1 MATPAREQYLA
12 LKAQHPD
19 AVLWFRMGDF
29 YELFDDDAQLVA
41 RELHLTL
48 TSREFGRG
56 ERVPMAGVPHHAAES
71 YLARLVRKGYRVAIA
86 EQVSPPGHGLV
97 ERVITRVVSAGTA
110 IEPNLL
116 PARANNYLAAVV
128 RGPAGRGGAGPEAYG
143 LAYVDVTTGEFAVTE
158 LSGPEA
164 TAGLAG
170 ELSRLGPAECLVPWD
185 QAGAL
190 VLGAPATRFD
200 AWRFEP
206 ESARDRLLRQFGVRS
221 LEGFGCEALPL
232 AVGAAGA
239 VLAYLEENNPALLP
253 LLRGLRTYSTDAY
266 MVLDAH
272 TRRNLELT
280 RGARSGAAEGSL
292 LAVLDATRTP
302 MGGRLLRRFLGQPL
316 LDRAAIEARQQAVAA
331 FVERR
336 PLRADLLGRLHGLGD
351 LERLTSR
358 VLQGV
363 ASARELLAL
372 RALLLAVAPLRD
384 RLAAATG
391 DTLSVV
397 RDALDP
403 CSDVADEIAR
413 AVSDG
418 DDGRLI
424 RPGYDAARDELVAAI
439 ADTRCWLA
447 ELESAER
454 ARTSIR
460 SLKVRY
466 NQVFGY
472 YLEVTH
478 AHRDRV
484 PPDYVR
490 KQTLA
495 NAERYITPQL
505 KEAEARILHAEER
518 IGAVERAL
526 FAALLG
532 RVGEQAPR
540 LLGTADAL
548 AHLDV
553 YLALA
558 EVADRNGY
566 VCPEVHDGD
575 EISIEDGRHPVV
587 EAALGPE
594 QFIANDC
601 ALGGDGPRIALL
613 TGPNM
618 AGKSTYLRQVAL
630 IALLAQIGSFVP
642 ARRACLGL
650 VDRIFT
656 RIGAQD
662 DLAAGA
668 STFMVEMIE
677 TAAILRH
684 ATPRSLVVL
693 DEIGRGTSTEDG
705 LAIARAVVEYLH
717 DGVGARAL
725 FATHYH
731 ELIALAA
738 HLPRLAN
745 LHTAVREEQGEVVF
759 LHRVLPGGADRSYG
773 LHVARLAGL
782 PSAVVARAAAL
793 LAEGG
798 SIAAVWNDPLPQPPP
813 PIRGRGLPAEPTPAE
828 PASSP
833 LSPRG
838 GEGDR
843 GERGLPPPP
852 ASPFPP
858 REGGLGGV
866 GHPAHSNGVIKE
878 AGPTPL
884 ETPATASQEHGES
897 VAPLILALA
906 DAQQPDLVTQQP
918 SIASEVPIGGSA
930 AALADEVLA
939 LDLCNLT
946 PLQALNAL
954 ARLQQRAREGPR

>member
-1 MATPAREQYLA
+1 MTTPARAQYLA

-86 EQVSPPGHGLV
+86 EQVSPAGHGLV
-97 ERVITRVVSAGTA
+97 DREITRVVTAGTA
-110 IEPNLL
+110 IEPSLL
-116 PARANNYLAAVV
+116 PERANNYLAAVV
-128 RGPAGRGGAGPEAYG
+128 RGPAARGSAAAETYG

-158 LSGPEA
+158 LSGAEA
-164 TAGLAG
+164 PTTLAA

-190 VLGAPATRFD
+190 ALAGPVTRYD
-200 AWRFEP
+200 AWRFESD
-206 ESARDRLLRQFGVRS
+206 SARDRLLRHLRVRS
-221 LEGFGCEALPL
+221 LEGFGCDRLPL

-239 VLAYLEENNPALLP
+239 ILAYLEETNPALLP
-253 LLRGLRTYSTDAY
+253 LLRGLRAYSTAAY
-266 MVLDAH
+266 MALDPH

-280 RGARSGAAEGSL
+280 RGARSGTVEGSL
-292 LAVLDATRTP
+292 LAVLDATQTP

-316 LDRAAIEARQQAVAA
+316 LDLAAIQARQAAVCAL
-331 FVERR
+331 VERR
-336 PLRADLLGRLHGLGD
+336 PVRTDVLARLGHVGD

-358 VLQGV
+358 ALQGV
-363 ASARELLAL
+363 ANARDLLAL
-372 RALLLAVAPLRD
+372 RALLLAVGPLRELVAD
-384 RLAAATG
+384 LTPRSSEALPSDAVDDARSG
-391 DTLSVV
+391 LGVL
-397 RDALDP
+397 REALDP
-403 CSDVADEIAR
+403 CPDVADEIER
-413 AVSDG
+413 AVADG

-424 RPGYDAARDELVAAI
+424 RSGYDAARDELVAAI
-439 ADTRCWLA
+439 ADTRRWLA
-447 ELESAER
+447 ELETAER
-454 ARTSIR
+454 ARTGIR
-460 SLKVRY
+460 GLKVGY

-478 AHRDRV
+478 PHRDKV
-484 PPDYVR
+484 PADYVR

-495 NAERYITPQL
+495 NAERFITPQL

-518 IGAVERAL
+518 ITAVERAL

-532 RVGEQAPR
+532 RIGAHAPR
-540 LLGTADAL
+540 LLRTADAL

-553 YLALA
+553 SAALA

-566 VCPEVHDGD
+566 VCPELHAGD
-575 EISIEDGRHPVV
+575 ELVIEAGRHPVV

-594 QFIANDC
+594 QFVANDC
-601 ALGGDGPRIALL
+601 HLGGDGPRVALL

-618 AGKSTYLRQVAL
+618 AGKSTYLRQIAL
-630 IALLAQIGSFVP
+630 IMLLAQIGSFVP
-642 ARRACLGL
+642 ARRARLGL

-668 STFMVEMIE
+668 STFMVEMVE

-705 LAIARAVVEYLH
+705 LVIARAVVEYLH
-717 DGVGARAL
+717 DEVGARSL

-738 HLPRLAN
+738 GLPHLRN
-745 LHTAVREEQGEVVF
+745 LHTAVCEERGEVVF
-759 LHRVLPGGADRSYG
+759 LHRVVPGGADRSYG

-782 PSAVVARAAAL
+782 PDPVLARAGAL
-793 LAEGG
+793 LAAPTV
-798 SIAAVWNDPLPQPPP
+798 AAAPDSDDHTAPQSAILPEAPGLVAALAATVRNGEAV
-813 PIRGRGLPAEPTPAE
+813 PIRLDGHANATLR
-828 PASSP
+828 
-833 LSPRG
+833 
-838 GEGDR
+838 
-843 GERGLPPPP
+843 ERRDL
-852 ASPFPP
+852 AY
-858 REGGLGGV
+858 
-866 GHPAHSNGVIKE
+866 
-878 AGPTPL
+878 TPL
-884 ETPATASQEHGES
+884 TPIEADRES
-897 VAPLILALA
+897 VADTPTPCSVLAQVAATTALP
-906 DAQQPDLVTQQP
+906 PDLVR
-918 SIASEVPIGGSA
+918 E
-930 AALADEVLA
+930 LLA

-954 ARLQQRAREGPR
+954 AALQQRAREHGS

>member
-1 MATPAREQYLA
+1 MATPAREQYLT

-56 ERVPMAGVPHHAAES
+56 ERVPMAGVPHHAAEG

-128 RGPAGRGGAGPEAYG
+128 RGPAGRGGSAPEAYG

-158 LSGPEA
+158 LSGSDAA
-164 TAGLAG
+164 TSLAG

-190 VLGAPATRFD
+190 ALTGPITRYD

-221 LEGFGCEALPL
+221 LEGFGCQGLPL

-280 RGARSGAAEGSL
+280 RGARGGAVEGSL

-316 LDRAAIEARQQAVAA
+316 LDLAAIEARQSAVAA
-331 FVERR
+331 FVARR
-336 PLRADLLGRLHGLGD
+336 ALRADLLGRLNGLGD

-358 VLQGV
+358 ALQGV

-372 RALLLAVAPLRD
+372 RSLLLAVGPLRD
-384 RLAAATG
+384 QLAAASA
-391 DTLSVV
+391 DTPETPASDGTPAPHLPPYASPAPEMGGESLDAVY
-397 RDALDP
+397 RALDP
-403 CSDVADEIAR
+403 CQDVADEIAR
-413 AVSDG
+413 AVADG
-418 DDGRLI
+418 DEGRLI
-424 RPGYDAARDELVAAI
+424 RDGYDSARDELIAAI
-439 ADTRCWLA
+439 AETRRWLA

-454 ARTSIR
+454 ARTGIR
-460 SLKVRY
+460 SLKVGY

-484 PPDYVR
+484 PADYVR

-532 RVGEQAPR
+532 RVGAQAPR
-540 LLGTADAL
+540 LLRTADAL

-566 VCPEVHDGD
+566 VRPEVRAGE
-575 EISIEDGRHPVV
+575 EIDIEGGRHPVV

-601 ALGGDGPRIALL
+601 ALGGDGARIALL

-630 IALLAQIGSFVP
+630 I
-642 ARRACLGL
+642 
-650 VDRIFT
+650 
-656 RIGAQD
+656 
-662 DLAAGA
+662 
-668 STFMVEMIE
+668 
-677 TAAILRH
+677 
-684 ATPRSLVVL
+684 
-693 DEIGRGTSTEDG
+693 
-705 LAIARAVVEYLH
+705 
-717 DGVGARAL
+717 
-725 FATHYH
+725 
-731 ELIALAA
+731 
-738 HLPRLAN
+738 
-745 LHTAVREEQGEVVF
+745 
-759 LHRVLPGGADRSYG
+759 
-773 LHVARLAGL
+773 
-782 PSAVVARAAAL
+782 
-793 LAEGG
+793 
-798 SIAAVWNDPLPQPPP
+798 
-813 PIRGRGLPAEPTPAE
+813 
-828 PASSP
+828 
-833 LSPRG
+833 
-838 GEGDR
+838 
-843 GERGLPPPP
+843 
-852 ASPFPP
+852 
-858 REGGLGGV
+858 
-866 GHPAHSNGVIKE
+866 
-878 AGPTPL
+878 
-884 ETPATASQEHGES
+884 
-897 VAPLILALA
+897 
-906 DAQQPDLVTQQP
+906 
-918 SIASEVPIGGSA
+918 
-930 AALADEVLA
+930 
-939 LDLCNLT
+939 
-946 PLQALNAL
+946 
-954 ARLQQRAREGPR
+954 

>member
-1 MATPAREQYLA
+1 MTTPARAQYLA

-86 EQVSPPGHGLV
+86 EQVSPAGHGLV
-97 ERVITRVVSAGTA
+97 DRVVTRVVTAGTA

-116 PARANNYLAAVV
+116 PERANNYLAAVV
-128 RGPAGRGGAGPEAYG
+128 RGPAGRGSAAPEAYG

-158 LSGPEA
+158 LGGAEA
-164 TAGLAG
+164 VATLAA

-190 VLGAPATRFD
+190 ALAGPVTRYD

-206 ESARDRLLRQFGVRS
+206 ESARDRLLRHLRVRS
-221 LEGFGCEALPL
+221 LEGFGCDRLPL

-239 VLAYLEENNPALLP
+239 VLAYLEETNPALLP
-253 LLRGLRTYSTDAY
+253 LLRDLRTYITGAY
-266 MVLDAH
+266 MALDAH

-280 RGARSGAAEGSL
+280 RGARSGTVEGSL

-316 LDRAAIEARQQAVAA
+316 LDPTAIQARQAAVGA
-331 FVERR
+331 FVARR
-336 PLRADLLGRLHGLGD
+336 SLRVDVLARLGGVGD

-363 ASARELLAL
+363 AGARELLAL
-372 RALLLAVAPLRD
+372 RAHLVAVRPLRERVADLTQGDPPATPAEAATD
-384 RLAAATG
+384 REVELAA
-391 DTLSVV
+391 L
-397 RDALDP
+397 REALDP
-403 CSDVADEIAR
+403 CPEVADEIER
-413 AVSDG
+413 AVTDG
-418 DDGRLI
+418 EDGRLI
-424 RPGYDAARDELVAAI
+424 RAGYDAARDELVASI
-439 ADTRCWLA
+439 ADTRRWLA
-447 ELESAER
+447 ELGTAER
-454 ARTSIR
+454 ARTGIR
-460 SLKVRY
+460 GLKVGY

-478 AHRDRV
+478 PHRDKV

-495 NAERYITPQL
+495 NAERYVTPQL

-518 IGAVERAL
+518 IAAVERAL

-532 RVGEQAPR
+532 RIGAHAPR
-540 LLGTADAL
+540 LLRTADAL

-553 YLALA
+553 YAALA

-566 VCPEVHDGD
+566 VCPEVHGGD
-575 EISIEDGRHPVV
+575 ELAIDGGRHPVV
-587 EAALGPE
+587 EVALGPE
-594 QFIANDC
+594 QFVANDC
-601 ALGGDGPRIALL
+601 HLGGAGARIALL

-630 IALLAQIGSFVP
+630 IVLLAQIGSFVP
-642 ARRACLGL
+642 ARRARLGL

-656 RIGAQD
+656 RVGAQD

-668 STFMVEMIE
+668 STFMVEMVE

-717 DGVGARAL
+717 DHVGARAL

-738 HLPRLAN
+738 GLPRLRN
-745 LHTAVREEQGEVVF
+745 LHTAVREEHGEVVF
-759 LHRVLPGGADRSYG
+759 LHRVVPGGADRSYG

-782 PSAVVARAAAL
+782 PDPVLARAGALLAPAAAAGESGGGAPPRGSMPPEEPGLVAALAPIEPDRERVRPALDGHGNGAVREHRDLPYLPLAPVEADRASAADPAAPPSALLEGAVSNASAAAL
-793 LAEGG
+793 LK
-798 SIAAVWNDPLPQPPP
+798 DM
-813 PIRGRGLPAEPTPAE
+813 
-828 PASSP
+828 
-833 LSPRG
+833 
-838 GEGDR
+838 
-843 GERGLPPPP
+843 
-852 ASPFPP
+852 
-858 REGGLGGV
+858 
-866 GHPAHSNGVIKE
+866 
-878 AGPTPL
+878 
-884 ETPATASQEHGES
+884 
-897 VAPLILALA
+897 
-906 DAQQPDLVTQQP
+906 
-918 SIASEVPIGGSA
+918 
-930 AALADEVLA
+930 LA

-954 ARLQQRAREGPR
+954 AALQQRARERQP

>member
-1 MATPAREQYLA
+1 MATPAREQYLT

-29 YELFDDDAQLVA
+29 YELFDDDAELVA

-128 RGPAGRGGAGPEAYG
+128 RGPAGRGGAAPEAYG

-158 LSGPEA
+158 LSGPDA
-164 TAGLAG
+164 ASSLAG

-190 VLGAPATRFD
+190 ALPAPTTRYD

-221 LEGFGCEALPL
+221 LEAFGCERQPL

-253 LLRGLRTYSTDAY
+253 LLRGLRTYSADAY

-280 RGARSGAAEGSL
+280 RGARGGAPEGSL

-316 LDRAAIEARQQAVAA
+316 LDLAAIEARQAAVAA

-336 PLRADLLGRLHGLGD
+336 ALRADLLGHLNGLGD

-358 VLQGV
+358 ALQGV

-372 RALLLAVAPLRD
+372 RALLLAVAPIRD
-384 RLAAATG
+384 RLADVAPGDAMEGVSSGAAHAPSSALQPG
-391 DTLSVV
+391 DEGLAAV
-397 RDALDP
+397 RAALDP
-403 CSDVADEIAR
+403 CADVADEIGR
-413 AVSDG
+413 AVADG

-424 RPGYDAARDELVAAI
+424 RDGYDAARDELI
-439 ADTRCWLA
+439 ASIAETRRWLA

-454 ARTSIR
+454 ARTGIR
-460 SLKVRY
+460 SLKVGY

-478 AHRDRV
+478 PHRDRV
-484 PPDYVR
+484 PADYVR

-532 RVGEQAPR
+532 RVGAQAPR
-540 LLGTADAL
+540 LLRTADAL

-566 VCPEVHDGD
+566 VRPEVHAGD
-575 EISIEDGRHPVV
+575 EIVIEGGRHPVV

-594 QFIANDC
+594 QFVANDC

-630 IALLAQIGSFVP
+630 IVLLAQIGSFVP
-642 ARRACLGL
+642 ARRARLGL

-705 LAIARAVVEYLH
+705 LAIARAVVEHLH
-717 DGVGARAL
+717 DRVGARAL
-725 FATHYH
+725 FATHYN

-738 HLPRLAN
+738 ALPRLQN
-745 LHTAVREEQGEVVF
+745 LHTAVREEHGEVVF
-759 LHRVLPGGADRSYG
+759 LHRVVPGGADRSYG

-782 PSAVVARAAAL
+782 PAEVLARAAVL
-793 LAEGG
+793 LAAADNPTPPAPLPVREGG
-798 SIAAVWNDPLPQPPP
+798 EDRRSQPPAP
-813 PIRGRGLPAEPTPAE
+813 PFL
-828 PASSP
+828 
-833 LSPRG
+833 
-838 GEGDR
+838 
-843 GERGLPPPP
+843 
-852 ASPFPP
+852 P
-858 REGGLGGV
+858 REGGPGGLG
-866 GHPAHSNGVIKE
+866 PPPRANGVVKE
-878 AGPTPL
+878 PGPAPL
-884 ETPATASQEHGES
+884 EPARL
-897 VAPLILALA
+897 APVA
-906 DAQQPDLVTQQP
+906 DAAGALPALLPLDGPV
-918 SIASEVPIGGSA
+918 GA
-930 AALADEVLA
+930 AAGAAPQPVPADATTAVVQALRA
-939 LDLCNLT
+939 LDLCNVT
-946 PLQALNAL
+946 PLQALNLL
-954 ARLQQRAREGPR
+954 ARLQQQAREPPP

>member
-1 MATPAREQYLA
+1 MPTPARQQYLD

-29 YELFDDDAQLVA
+29 YELFDDDAIVVS

-48 TSREFGRG
+48 TSREFGHG
-56 ERVPMAGVPHHAAES
+56 ERVPMAGVPHHASDA
-71 YLARLVRKGYRVAIA
+71 YLARLVRKGYRVAVA

-97 ERVITRVVSAGTA
+97 ERAVTRVVTAGTA

-128 RGPAGRGGAGPEAYG
+128 RGPAGRGGSAPEAYG

-158 LSGPEA
+158 VRGETAAA
-164 TAGLAG
+164 TLEG
-170 ELSRLGPAECLVPWD
+170 ELGRLGPAECLVPWD

-190 VLGAPATRFD
+190 ALPGPLTRYD

-206 ESARDRLLRQFGVRS
+206 EAARERLLRQLGVRS
-221 LEGFGCEALPL
+221 LEGFGCADLPL
-232 AVGAAGA
+232 AIGAAGA
-239 VLAYLEENNPALLP
+239 VLAYLEETNPALLP
-253 LLRGLRTYSTDAY
+253 LLGGLRTYQTDAY
-266 MVLDAH
+266 LVLDAH

-280 RGARSGAAEGSL
+280 RSARGGGAEGSL

-316 LDRAAIEARQQAVAA
+316 LDLAAITARQDAIATLL
-331 FVERR
+331 ERP
-336 PLRADLLGRLHGLGD
+336 PLRAELLGRLGAMGD
-351 LERLTSR
+351 LERWTSR
-358 VLQGV
+358 ALQGV
-363 ASARELLAL
+363 AGARELLAL
-372 RALLLAVAPLRD
+372 RELLASVEPLRE
-384 RLAAATG
+384 RLAGIGALA
-391 DTLSVV
+391 LV
-397 RDALDP
+397 RDGLDA
-403 CSDVADEIAR
+403 CADVADEIGR
-413 AVSDG
+413 AVAAG
-418 DDGRLI
+418 EDGRLI
-424 RPGYDAARDELVAAI
+424 RPGYDAARDALVDSI
-439 ADTRCWLA
+439 AETRRWLA

-454 ARTSIR
+454 ARTGIR
-460 SLKVRY
+460 SLKVGY

-484 PPDYVR
+484 PDDYVR

-495 NAERYITPQL
+495 NAERYVTPRL
-505 KEAEARILHAEER
+505 KEAEAVILHAEER
-518 IGAVERAL
+518 IAAADRAL

-532 RVGEQAPR
+532 KIGAQAPR
-540 LLGTADAL
+540 LLRTADAL

-566 VCPEVHDGD
+566 TRPEVHAGD
-575 EISIEDGRHPVV
+575 EIVIEGGRHPVV

-594 QFIANDC
+594 QFVANDC

-630 IALLAQIGSFVP
+630 IVLLAQAGSFVP
-642 ARRACLGL
+642 ARRARVGL

-668 STFMVEMIE
+668 STFMVEMVE

-705 LAIARAVVEYLH
+705 LAIARAVVEHLH
-717 DGVGARAL
+717 DAVGARAL

-731 ELIALAA
+731 ELVDLETRLPAL
-738 HLPRLAN
+738 RN
-745 LHTAVREEQGEVVF
+745 LHTAVREENGEVIF
-759 LHRVLPGGADRSYG
+759 LHRVVPGAADRSYG

-782 PSAVVARAAAL
+782 PAPVLARAASL
-793 LAEGG
+793 LEP
-798 SIAAVWNDPLPQPPP
+798 SPPE
-813 PIRGRGLPAEPTPAE
+813 RVGEPTP
-828 PASSP
+828 PAP
-833 LSPRG
+833 LPAREG
-838 GEGDR
+838 GEGR
-843 GERGLPPPP
+843 GEDGACLPGRNGGERLDATAAPPFPRREGRDAEYCERRAGGVGYAPLLPAPADRPACIREAPPP
-852 ASPFPP
+852 AIGAPAAEPDGAAVAPAVAPAPP
-858 REGGLGGV
+858 AADG
-866 GHPAHSNGVIKE
+866 
-878 AGPTPL
+878 AGPAVL
-884 ETPATASQEHGES
+884 RE
-897 VAPLILALA
+897 L
-906 DAQQPDLVTQQP
+906 
-918 SIASEVPIGGSA
+918 
-930 AALADEVLA
+930 LA

-946 PLQALNAL
+946 PLEALNRLAAL
-954 ARLQQRAREGPR
+954 QRQARTEPPGW